1 MVGLQAATEPRVV
14 NIVWILGGA
23 YFAVSGQIDIAI
35 MGFAYQLVSQFCH
48 CSMLVISDW
57 MMKSQLEVDA
67 LTCTMFLTTASFAFL
82 LMGSC
87 EFLDQPA
94 CHRLSC
100 VVAQLDREWMRRFRS
115 LRSALFSLS
124 YSLHWSGTRPSCS
137 SVLRGSARR
146 LCCSS
151 T

>member
-1 MVGLQAATEPRVV
+1 M

-82 LMGSC
+82 LMGVVSSWTSQLVTD
-87 EFLDQPA
+87 FLVWWPN
-94 CHRLSC
+94 LTVSGC
-100 VVAQLDREWMRRFRS
+100 VAF
-115 LRSALFSLS
+115 A
-124 YSLHWSGTRPSCS
+124 H
-137 SVLRGSARR
+137 
-146 LCCSS
+146 
-151 T
+151 